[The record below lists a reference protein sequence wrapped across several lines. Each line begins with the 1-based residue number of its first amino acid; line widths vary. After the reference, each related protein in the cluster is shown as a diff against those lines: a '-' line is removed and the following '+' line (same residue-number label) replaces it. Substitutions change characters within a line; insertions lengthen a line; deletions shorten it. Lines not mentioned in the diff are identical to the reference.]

1 MASMSGGPMANAP
14 ERYLCWRW
22 EDEEDEEREK
32 LRYTPDSRKPN
43 GGNFVLDKEDHTLGN
58 LIRMQLLRDNKVRFA
73 GYKVPHPLIT
83 EAHLRVETMDSNTT
97 PIAVFETALTDLQ
110 MEINTMEQQFKRQLS
125 ELEQSEV

>member
-1 MASMSGGPMANAP
+1 MANAP

-22 EDEEDEEREK
+22 EDEEDEKLEK

-43 GGNFVLDKEDHTLGN
+43 GGLFVLDKEDHTLGN

-73 GYKVPHPLIT
+73 GYKVPHPLVT

-110 MEINTMEQQFKRQLS
+110 MEINTIETQFKKDVAEFEQA
-125 ELEQSEV
+125 EL

>member
-1 MASMSGGPMANAP
+1 MANAP

-22 EDEEDEEREK
+22 EDEEDEEDEK

-43 GGNFVLDKEDHTLGN
+43 GGLFVLNKEDHTLGN

-83 EAHLRVETMDSNTT
+83 ECHLRIETMDSNTT
-97 PIAVFETALTDLQ
+97 PIATFETALTDLQ
-110 MEINTMEQQFKRQLS
+110 MEINTIETQFKKDVA
-125 ELEQSEV
+125 EFEQSEGL

>member
-1 MASMSGGPMANAP
+1 MCNAP
-14 ERYLCWRW
+14 ERFLCWRF
-22 EDEEDEEREK
+22 EDEEDEEQFK
-32 LRYTPDSRKPN
+32 LSYTPDSRRPN
-43 GGNFVLDKEDHTLGN
+43 GGQFVLNKEDHTLGN
-58 LIRMQLLRDNKVRFA
+58 LIRIQLLRDNKVRFA

-83 EAHLRVETMDSNTT
+83 EAHVRVETMDSKTS

>member
-1 MASMSGGPMANAP
+1 MSNAP

-22 EDEEDEEREK
+22 EDEEDEKLEK

-43 GGNFVLDKEDHTLGN
+43 GGLFVLDKEDHTLGN

-73 GYKVPHPLIT
+73 GYKVPHPLVT

-110 MEINTMEQQFKRQLS
+110 MEINTIETQFKKDVAEFEQA
-125 ELEQSEV
+125 EL